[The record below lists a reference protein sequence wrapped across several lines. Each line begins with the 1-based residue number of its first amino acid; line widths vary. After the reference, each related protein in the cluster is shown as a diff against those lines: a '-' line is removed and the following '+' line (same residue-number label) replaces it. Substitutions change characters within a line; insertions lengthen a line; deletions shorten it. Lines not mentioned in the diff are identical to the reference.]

1 MTNRKTYTDED
12 ILSMKKV
19 TPQIAAAY
27 LNVSDDR
34 IREGIQTGAFP
45 FGTYDTG
52 PGGNKR
58 SFDIRPKALV
68 EYNNHGLRPEVDPN
82 LIAELVVE
90 KFMNVLGG
98 RTNDTVSNR

>member
-68 EYNNHGLRPEVDPN
+68 EYNNHGIRPEVDPVV
-82 LIAELVVE
+82 IADLVIE
-90 KFMNVLGG
+90 GLLKVLGG

>member
-82 LIAELVVE
+82 LIAELVV
-90 KFMNVLGG
+90 NQILTVLGG
-98 RTNDTVSNR
+98 RIK

>member
-27 LNVSDDR
+27 LNVSDDQ
-34 IREGIQTGAFP
+34 IREGLQTGEYR
-45 FGTYDTG
+45 FGICFTG
-52 PGGNKR
+52 PSGIRR

-68 EYNNHGLRPEVDPN
+68 EYNNHGLLPETDPN

-98 RTNDTVSNR
+98 RIK

>member
-1 MTNRKTYTDED
+1 
-12 ILSMKKV
+12 MKKV

-90 KFMNVLGG
+90 KFMNIMGEKS
-98 RTNDTVSNR
+98 NDTVSYR